1 VWIADQAEPR
11 DPFRIALTG
20 GGTVRPVYERLAEL
34 ELDWGSWHVWWS
46 DERLVPPE
54 HEDSNE
60 RLARDALLAHVPI
73 PEDQVHPLRSQEVAL
88 PERLDLVLL
97 GIGPDGHTGSL
108 YPGHDEELADRGPI
122 VHVPEPGWPPPHPR
136 LSFSLAYLNAQPLAA
151 YLVAGEGKRE
161 VLARVLAGDESLPA
175 ARVSAAETVVL
186 ADEAAAP
193 LS

>member
-1 VWIADQAEPR
+1 MWIADQAEPR

-161 VLARVLAGDESLPA
+161 ILARVLAGDESLPA
-175 ARVSAAETVVL
+175 ARVSATETVVL

>member
-1 VWIADQAEPR
+1 M
-11 DPFRIALTG
+11 
-20 GGTVRPVYERLAEL
+20 YERLAGL
-34 ELDWGSWHVWWS
+34 ELRWSSWHVWWS

-60 RLARDALLAHVPI
+60 RLAREALLAHVPI
-73 PEDQVHPLRSQEVAL
+73 PEDQIHPLRSQEVEL
-88 PERLDLVLL
+88 PERFDLVLL

-108 YPGHDEELADRGPI
+108 YPGHDEELAEPGPI

-136 LSFSLAYLNAQPLAA
+136 LSFSLAYLNAQPLTAF
-151 YLVAGEGKRE
+151 LVAGEGKRGI
-161 VLARVLAGDESLPA
+161 LARVLAGDESLSA
-175 ARVSAAETVVL
+175 SRVDAAETVVL

>member
-1 VWIADQAEPR
+1 M
-11 DPFRIALTG
+11 
-20 GGTVRPVYERLAEL
+20 YERLAGL
-34 ELDWGSWHVWWS
+34 DLDWGSWHVWWS

-60 RLARDALLAHVPI
+60 RLAREALLARVPI
-73 PEDQVHPLRSQEVAL
+73 PEEQVHPLRSQEVEL

-108 YPGHDEELADRGPI
+108 YPGHDGELADPGPV

-136 LSFSLAYLNAQPLAA
+136 LSFSLAYVNAQPLAA
-151 YLVAGEGKRE
+151 FLVAGEGKRE
-161 VLARVLAGDESLPA
+161 ILARVLAGDESLPA
-175 ARVSAAETVVL
+175 ARVRAAQTVVL
-186 ADEAAAP
+186 ADAAAAP

>member
-1 VWIADQAEPR
+1 M
-11 DPFRIALTG
+11 
-20 GGTVRPVYERLAEL
+20 YERLSEL
-34 ELDWGSWHVWWS
+34 ELRWGSWHVWWS
-46 DERLVPPE
+46 DERLVPAE

-73 PEDQVHPLRSQEVAL
+73 PEEQVHPLRSQEVEL
-88 PERLDLVLL
+88 PERFDLVLL

-108 YPGHDEELADRGPI
+108 YPGHEEELADPGPI
-122 VHVPEPGWPPPHPR
+122 IHVPEPGWPPPHPR

-151 YLVAGEGKRE
+151 FLVEGVGKRE
-161 VLARVLAGDESLPA
+161 ILARMLAGDESLPA
-175 ARVSAAETVVL
+175 ARVDAAETVVL